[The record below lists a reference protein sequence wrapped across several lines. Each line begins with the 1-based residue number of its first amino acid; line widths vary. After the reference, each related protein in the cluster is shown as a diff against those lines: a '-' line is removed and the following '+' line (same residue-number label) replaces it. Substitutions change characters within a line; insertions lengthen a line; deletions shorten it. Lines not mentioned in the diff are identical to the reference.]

1 MAEVIENEDGD
12 QEKDISE
19 TGDRQILHDL
29 TLLDEGGVGL
39 DDIDLEEQG
48 SNDDKW
54 EEPNASSSLAA
65 IHTGSRP
72 TDDELFA
79 NMVPEGEMII
89 EVGEILPTSEA
100 AGQLLPEIDEPY
112 KAPEGTGR
120 GSAPEQSGPEEGSPQ
135 KQNAGLQQTPAS
147 LVPPAAPAE
156 TLEPVV
162 PETDREPE
170 PELEV
175 EVTAAEGGDDTAIA
189 LDIDPGLSDADGT
202 EILSIKIADIPAG
215 SSLSYVDDSEATQSI
230 VIDGTT
236 ASLSTE
242 QLNGL
247 TITPPDNLDGAFD
260 LNVSATSTEA
270 DGNVIEMTSGA
281 LTVNVTAVASNVV
294 VETRNTFGSE
304 DQVISLDITTAS
316 DDDITSVVIS
326 GVPKGAALSKGIDN
340 EDGTWT
346 LTGDQLGGLT
356 ISPAPN
362 SSDEFQLSVAVTTID
377 GADSST
383 VSGTFD
389 VNVTGDA
396 DTPLL
401 KLFAASGDDNSAIAL
416 QINTGLLDFD
426 GSTLGTTASSGKE
439 DTAIALD
446 IDVTELDTDGS
457 ETVNI
462 TITDV
467 PTDSVLSAGTDN
479 EDGTWTLEIG
489 DLEGLTIMPS
499 DDSNT
504 DFQLGVS
511 VTTTE
516 SNTGETSTSTATLD
530 VSVISIAYAP
540 ELTVFL
546 GEGAEVS
553 SSLTPVSYWKLD
565 ETGENDTLVDSVGD
579 NDGSSI
585 KNLRDMDGGEGGDEA
600 VLVKAA
606 GFKGGGGRDQEYI
619 EVDDS
624 PDLKP
629 DSGTLTLWFDAD
641 DVDGS
646 FALASSDAQ
655 GSTTEGGFNL
665 RIEDGQ
671 LTLEIEDENGVHR
684 IEGGSVDDGDWN
696 QVSVSWGEEGMHLYL
711 NGEEVA
717 SDESFTG
724 GLSGNDNPWTFGATA
739 GSEGGED
746 GMSEFFDGH
755 LDDIAIYDTQISS
768 DQASDLYDSGVQD
781 VIDIGGDVDFVQFP
795 LDVMAS
801 LTDIDGSESLS
812 IMIDGL
818 PDGGALSSGT
828 DNGDGS
834 LSVDIDGLEGLTV
847 SVPVGSDNFAMTV
860 SAKATDEG
868 GDSRTATEIVP
879 VDIEGDGFIADVS
892 GTASDDTLSGTAD
905 ADVINSGAGN
915 DDIDAG
921 AGDNINIVGDGD
933 VTVAS
938 GDGDG
943 IIDGGTKNDTTDS
956 GAGDDL
962 FIFSAGDGSDYFNGG
977 DGWSDTVQLGG
988 VDSGPSV
995 DSGWALQVEGGV
1007 GDTETENGI
1016 EFDEE
1021 VAGSI
1026 TLSDG
1031 SELTFDGVEKLEW

>member
-1 MAEVIENEDGD
+1 M
-12 QEKDISE
+12 
-19 TGDRQILHDL
+19 
-29 TLLDEGGVGL
+29 
-39 DDIDLEEQG
+39 
-48 SNDDKW
+48 
-54 EEPNASSSLAA
+54 
-65 IHTGSRP
+65 
-72 TDDELFA
+72 
-79 NMVPEGEMII
+79 
-89 EVGEILPTSEA
+89 
-100 AGQLLPEIDEPY
+100 
-112 KAPEGTGR
+112 
-120 GSAPEQSGPEEGSPQ
+120 
-135 KQNAGLQQTPAS
+135 
-147 LVPPAAPAE
+147 PPAAPAE

-326 GVPKGAALSKGIDN
+326 GVPKGAVLSKGIDN

-346 LTGDQLGGLT
+346 LNGDQLGGLKVT
-356 ISPAPN
+356 PAPN

-383 VSGTFD
+383 VSGIFD
-389 VNVTGDA
+389 VTVTGEA
-396 DTPLL
+396 DTPSL
-401 KLFAASGDDNSAIAL
+401 KLFAASGDEDSAIAL

-426 GSTLGTTASSGKE
+426 GSSLVTTASSGKE

-446 IDVTELDTDGS
+446 IDVTQLDTDGS

-467 PTDSVLSAGTDN
+467 PTDSVLSAGIDN

-489 DLEGLTIMPS
+489 DLEGLTIMPT
-499 DDSNT
+499 DFSNT

-516 SNTGETSTSTATLD
+516 SNTGETRTSTAKLD
-530 VSVISIAYAP
+530 VSVISVSYAP

-553 SSLTPVSYWKLD
+553 SLLTPVSYWKLD
-565 ETGENDTLVDSVGD
+565 ETDGNDTFVDCVGD
-579 NDGSSI
+579 NDGSPI
-585 KNLRDMDGGEGGDEA
+585 NNLRHIDGGKGGDEA
-600 VLVKAA
+600 VFVNAV
-606 GFKGGGGRDQEYI
+606 GFKGGGSGRDQEYI

-624 PDLKP
+624 PYLKP

-646 FALASSDAQ
+646 FALASSDAH
-655 GSTTEGGFNL
+655 GSTTDGGFNL

-696 QVSVSWGEEGMHLYL
+696 QVSVSWGKVGMHLYL

-739 GSEGGED
+739 GSEGGEG
-746 GMSEFFDGH
+746 GMAEFFDGH
-755 LDDIAIYDTQISS
+755 LDDIAIYDTQISD

-781 VIDIGGDVDFVQFP
+781 VIDNGGDVDFVQFP

-801 LTDIDGSESLS
+801 LTDIDGSVSLS

-834 LSVDIDGLEGLTV
+834 WSVDIDGLEGLTV

-860 SAKATDEG
+860 FAMATDEG

-879 VDIEGDGFIADVS
+879 VDVEGHRFIADVS
-892 GTASDDTLSGTAD
+892 GTARDDTLSGTAD
-905 ADVINSGAGN
+905 ADMINSGAGN
-915 DDIDAG
+915 YDIDAG
-921 AGDNINIVGDGD
+921 AGDDIVMAGDGD
-933 VTVAS
+933 ETVAS
-938 GDGDG
+938 GDGDD
-943 IIDGGTKNDTTDS
+943 IIDGGTKNDTIDN

-962 FIFSAGDGSDYFNGG
+962 FIFGAGDGSDYFNGG

-995 DSGWALQVEGGV
+995 DSGWALQVEGSV